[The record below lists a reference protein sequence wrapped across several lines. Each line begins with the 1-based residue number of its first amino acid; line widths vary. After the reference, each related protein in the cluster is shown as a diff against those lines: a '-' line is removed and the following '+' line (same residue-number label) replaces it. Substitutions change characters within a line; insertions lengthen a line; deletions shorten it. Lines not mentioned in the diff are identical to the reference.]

1 MKFKHKGLQALFER
15 DDSRRVRGDLVQRVK
30 HILSPAGCGAVA
42 DQHRHAPWI
51 SPPSTQGRPARA
63 VEHEGIWE
71 HWRIVFRFVDGEAV
85 DVDLLDYH

>member
-30 HILSPAGCGAVA
+30 HILSLLDVA
-42 DQHRHAPWI
+42 Q
-51 SPPSTQGRPARA
+51 SPTSIDTRPGFRLHQLKGDLQGRWSMR
-63 VEHEGIWE
+63 VSGN
-71 HWRIVFRFVDGEAV
+71 WRIVFRFVDGEAV